1 MFKRV
6 FAPSALLIA
15 SVSIAS
21 AAGGGAGGAAGGG
34 AHASGGHGGSSFGK
48 PAVGNNPFPGVT
60 ARPGC
65 LGGGMAGV
73 SSTGAPSPM
82 ALPSQTN
89 PSPTNGSAVKGPLQS
104 STDLSRLNQQDQ
116 RLMAEI
122 KRGNDRLGD
131 VGKPNGAPSTNQRAG
146 QAGSVVGAGEN
157 LQHRPPLPAQTGTS
171 AATTDRGAAQ
181 GKPDV
186 VRMSEQNQRLFREI
200 IRDTEKMGK
209 VGNPAGLGRTQP
221 QGNLLTGPGSDL
233 RRDTTGPH
241 RPTNTMGAASGSAC

>member
-1 MFKRV
+1 
-6 FAPSALLIA
+6 
-15 SVSIAS
+15 
-21 AAGGGAGGAAGGG
+21 
-34 AHASGGHGGSSFGK
+34 
-48 PAVGNNPFPGVT
+48 
-60 ARPGC
+60 
-65 LGGGMAGV
+65 
-73 SSTGAPSPM
+73 
-82 ALPSQTN
+82 
-89 PSPTNGSAVKGPLQS
+89 
-104 STDLSRLNQQDQ
+104 
-116 RLMAEI
+116 MAEM

-131 VGKPNGAPSTNQRAG
+131 VGKPNGASSTNQRAG

-157 LQHRPPLPAQTGTS
+157 LQHRPPLPAQTATS

-186 VRMSEQNQRLFREI
+186 VRMSEHNQRLFREI

-221 QGNLLTGPGSDL
+221 QGNLLTGPGGDL